1 MLLHAFVPASR
12 ANGPGLRAVVYF
24 QGCSLQCPGCWNP
37 SSHKFRGIE
46 VTVPEVAQ
54 RFEEARRLEPLE
66 GATFSGGEPMQQA
79 EGLLELMR
87 EIRKTAP
94 AASLGMFTGYT
105 ESELASGRFVTRLGP
120 DVEQK
125 CELWRTVRELLDFAV
140 MGRYDQTQP
149 SIAPLRTS
157 EIKGSYCL
165 AAATKRATSD
175 RNSSKS
181 ASRKVGNPYSRDS
194 PCSAFLPETKPRKR
208 ADQAR
213 ESRTAPRRT
222 SRHTSN
228 WGVDA
233 CLSRSGPDVDSGSGD
248 QENEKGETQHG
259 SYANA
264 FD

>member
-46 VTVPEVAQ
+46 VTMPEVAQ

-140 MGRYDQTQP
+140 MGRYDHTQP

-157 EIKGSYCL
+157 ENQRLVLFSGRYQEGDFGPQLVEISIEESG
-165 AAATKRATSD
+165 
-175 RNSSKS
+175 KS
-181 ASRKVGNPYSRDS
+181 VLTGFPV
-194 PCSAFLPETKPRKR
+194 L
-208 ADQAR
+208 
-213 ESRTAPRRT
+213 
-222 SRHTSN
+222 
-228 WGVDA
+228 GVPA
-233 CLSRSGPDVDSGSGD
+233 
-248 QENEKGETQHG
+248 
-259 SYANA
+259 
-264 FD
+264 

>member
-46 VTVPEVAQ
+46 VTMPEVAQ

-125 CELWRTVRELLDFAV
+125 CKLWRTVRELLDFAV

-157 EIKGSYCL
+157 ENQRLVLFSGRYQEGDFGPQLVEISIEESG
-165 AAATKRATSD
+165 
-175 RNSSKS
+175 KS
-181 ASRKVGNPYSRDS
+181 VLTGFPV
-194 PCSAFLPETKPRKR
+194 L
-208 ADQAR
+208 
-213 ESRTAPRRT
+213 
-222 SRHTSN
+222 
-228 WGVDA
+228 GVPA
-233 CLSRSGPDVDSGSGD
+233 
-248 QENEKGETQHG
+248 
-259 SYANA
+259 
-264 FD
+264 

>member
-1 MLLHAFVPASR
+1 M
-12 ANGPGLRAVVYF
+12 
-24 QGCSLQCPGCWNP
+24 
-37 SSHKFRGIE
+37 
-46 VTVPEVAQ
+46 PEVAQ

-157 EIKGSYCL
+157 ENQRLVLFSGRYQEGDFGPQLVEISIEESG
-165 AAATKRATSD
+165 
-175 RNSSKS
+175 KS
-181 ASRKVGNPYSRDS
+181 VLTGFPV
-194 PCSAFLPETKPRKR
+194 L
-208 ADQAR
+208 
-213 ESRTAPRRT
+213 
-222 SRHTSN
+222 
-228 WGVDA
+228 GVPA
-233 CLSRSGPDVDSGSGD
+233 
-248 QENEKGETQHG
+248 
-259 SYANA
+259 
-264 FD
+264 

>member
-12 ANGPGLRAVVYF
+12 ANGLGLRAVVYF

-105 ESELASGRFVTRLGP
+105 ESELASGRFVTRLGA

-125 CELWRTVRELLDFAV
+125 CELWRAVRGLLDFAV

-157 EIKGSYCL
+157 RNQRLVLFSRRYEEGDFGPQLVEISIEESG
-165 AAATKRATSD
+165 
-175 RNSSKS
+175 KS
-181 ASRKVGNPYSRDS
+181 VLTGFPV
-194 PCSAFLPETKPRKR
+194 L
-208 ADQAR
+208 
-213 ESRTAPRRT
+213 
-222 SRHTSN
+222 
-228 WGVDA
+228 GVPA
-233 CLSRSGPDVDSGSGD
+233 
-248 QENEKGETQHG
+248 
-259 SYANA
+259 
-264 FD
+264 